1 MKSLMILLVFWFLT
15 VQMEAYRLP
24 GLNHFRHF
32 RKSDQKPSFG
42 NFLSSLKHLIVGKSS
57 EASEVEEVENDEPKF
72 EDKLQNLTSD
82 ALEEED
88 VVKDELFEDKM
99 IPNPQVGVPY
109 YLAFMMFNEEVEEHW
124 MLTSTTTTSPVLL
137 ID

>member
-1 MKSLMILLVFWFLT
+1 MKSLVLLLVFWFLT

-32 RKSDQKPSFG
+32 RKSDEKPSFG
-42 NFLSSLKHLIVGKSS
+42 NFLSSLKNLIVGKSS
-57 EASEVEEVENDEPKF
+57 EASEVEEVENDEPK
-72 EDKLQNLTSD
+72 LQNFTSD
-82 ALEEED
+82 AFQDEEVE
-88 VVKDELFEDKM
+88 KDELFEDKM

-124 MLTSTTTTSPVLL
+124 MLTSTTPASP
-137 ID
+137 IKQK

>member
-1 MKSLMILLVFWFLT
+1 MKRLIVLLVFWLLT

-32 RKSDQKPSFG
+32 RKSEQKPSFG
-42 NFLSSLKHLIVGKSS
+42 NFLSPLKNLIVGKSS

-109 YLAFMMFNEEVEEHW
+109 YFAFMMFNEEVEEHW

>member
-1 MKSLMILLVFWFLT
+1 MKSLILLLVFWFLT

-32 RKSDQKPSFG
+32 RKSDEKPSFG
-42 NFLSSLKHLIVGKSS
+42 NFLSSLKNLIVGKSS
-57 EASEVEEVENDEPKF
+57 EASEVEEVENDEPK
-72 EDKLQNLTSD
+72 LQNFTSD
-82 ALEEED
+82 AFQDEEVE
-88 VVKDELFEDKM
+88 KDELFEDKM

-124 MLTSTTTTSPVLL
+124 MLTSTTPASP
-137 ID
+137 IKQK

>member
-1 MKSLMILLVFWFLT
+1 MKSLILLLVFWFLT

-32 RKSDQKPSFG
+32 RKSDEKPSFG
-42 NFLSSLKHLIVGKSS
+42 NFLSSLKNLIVGKSS
-57 EASEVEEVENDEPKF
+57 EASEVEEVENDEPK
-72 EDKLQNLTSD
+72 LQNFTSD
-82 ALEEED
+82 AFQDEEVE
-88 VVKDELFEDKM
+88 KDELFEDKM

-124 MLTSTTTTSPVLL
+124 MLTSTTPASPVKQK
-137 ID
+137 

>member
-32 RKSDQKPSFG
+32 RKSEQKPSFG
-42 NFLSSLKHLIVGKSS
+42 NFLSSLKNLIVGKSS
-57 EASEVEEVENDEPKF
+57 ENDEPKF

-124 MLTSTTTTSPVLL
+124 MLTSTTPTSPVKQK
-137 ID
+137 

>member
-1 MKSLMILLVFWFLT
+1 MKRLIVLLVFWLST

-32 RKSDQKPSFG
+32 SKSDQKPSFG
-42 NFLSSLKHLIVGKSS
+42 NFLSSLKNLIVGKSS
-57 EASEVEEVENDEPKF
+57 EASEVEEVENDEPK
-72 EDKLQNLTSD
+72 LQNFTSD
-82 ALEEED
+82 AFQDEEVE
-88 VVKDELFEDKM
+88 KDELFEDKM

-124 MLTSTTTTSPVLL
+124 MLTSTTPASP
-137 ID
+137 IKQM

>member
-1 MKSLMILLVFWFLT
+1 MKRLIVLLVFWLLT

-32 RKSDQKPSFG
+32 RKSDEKPSFG
-42 NFLSSLKHLIVGKSS
+42 NFLSSLKNLIVGKSS
-57 EASEVEEVENDEPKF
+57 EASEVEEVENDES
-72 EDKLQNLTSD
+72 KLQNFTSD
-82 ALEEED
+82 AFQDEEVE
-88 VVKDELFEDKM
+88 KDELFEDKM

-124 MLTSTTTTSPVLL
+124 MLTSTTPASP
-137 ID
+137 IKEK

>member
-1 MKSLMILLVFWFLT
+1 MKRLIVLLVFWLST

-32 RKSDQKPSFG
+32 RKSEQKPSFG
-42 NFLSSLKHLIVGKSS
+42 NFLSPLKNLIVGKSS

-109 YLAFMMFNEEVEEHW
+109 YFAFMMFNEEVEEHW
-124 MLTSTTTTSPVLL
+124 MRTSTTPASP
-137 ID
+137 IKQK

>member
-1 MKSLMILLVFWFLT
+1 MKRLIVLLVFWLLT

-32 RKSDQKPSFG
+32 RKSEQKPSFG
-42 NFLSSLKHLIVGKSS
+42 NFLSSLKNLIVGKSS
-57 EASEVEEVENDEPKF
+57 EASEVEEVENDEPK
-72 EDKLQNLTSD
+72 LQNFTSD
-82 ALEEED
+82 AFQDEEVE
-88 VVKDELFEDKM
+88 KDELFEDKM

-124 MLTSTTTTSPVLL
+124 MLTSTTPASP
-137 ID
+137 IKQK